1 MVRPEI
7 ERALAPLAD
16 EEIQVFE
23 PTETYQNVAKPAGVR
38 TLTPARAMVA
48 EMVRRYW
55 VLGSDCTYLE
65 VRKLGWFLER
75 AIRKL
80 ALPNPLDLPFT
91 ADRYGPNSDRLRHL
105 LNGLD
110 GRYLHSDKRLGDAG
124 PNDTIWVDEA
134 MRPHTDLFWKQAE
147 HRHLLPILE
156 ETESTISGFESPLG
170 MELLATVDWLVERE
184 NCDLSRDAI
193 RTGLRRWPAG
203 SEAAERKL
211 QLFDDRMI
219 GLALDRL
226 TRSA

>member
-1 MVRPEI
+1 LADLRRVITQSGIRTIALPPLGCGNGGLEWAVVRPET

-16 EEIQVFE
+16 EEIQVFK

-110 GRYLHSDKRLGDAG
+110 GSYLHSDKRLGDAG
-124 PNDTIWVDEA
+124 PLPA
-134 MRPHTDLFWKQAE
+134 DLN
-147 HRHLLPILE
+147 P
-156 ETESTISGFESPLG
+156 P
-170 MELLATVDWLVERE
+170 
-184 NCDLSRDAI
+184 
-193 RTGLRRWPAG
+193 GLT
-203 SEAAERKL
+203 KL
-211 QLFDDRMI
+211 R
-219 GLALDRL
+219 G
-226 TRSA
+226 